1 MKRISIVTFLLLIFG
16 ILLVSAEDKDK
27 DQKPDFD
34 SLEKCAQFLYSME
47 ESYSKVKS
55 YKSLTT
61 KRIRITKELRKKEI
75 IEVYFMK
82 PYSIRLNQLSS
93 KKKMQVI
100 YQRGANNGK
109 MLVQVETLFGK
120 LVRIKLDPEC
130 KLARKNQLRTIKE
143 ASIGYVIKL
152 INSNIRKGV
161 RENKLSL
168 EYLGSEEKFDSTLYI
183 FEGKFSGSKDDGFF
197 CKKATLK
204 IDSKLILPR
213 EIIIFDWDG
222 KIREW
227 YEYLTIEINPG
238 LTEQDFKF

>member
-1 MKRISIVTFLLLIFG
+1 MKKINILTLLLLLFS
-16 ILLVSAEDKDK
+16 ILLVSGEDQ

-34 SLEKCAQFLYSME
+34 SLEKCAQFLFSME
-47 ESYSKVKS
+47 ESYSKVNS

-61 KRIRITKELRKKEI
+61 KRIRITKELREKET

-109 MLVQVETLFGK
+109 MLIQMETLFGK
-120 LVRIKLDPEC
+120 IVHIKLDPEC

-168 EYLGSEEKFDSTLYI
+168 EYLGSEEKYDSTLYI
-183 FEGKFSGSKDDGFF
+183 FEGKFSGSKKDGFF

-213 EIIIFDWDG
+213 ELIIFDWDG

>member
-1 MKRISIVTFLLLIFG
+1 MKKINILTLLLLLFS
-16 ILLVSAEDKDK
+16 ILLVYGENQA
-27 DQKPDFD
+27 QKPDFD

-47 ESYSKVKS
+47 ESYSKVNS

-61 KRIRITKELRKKEI
+61 KRIRIKKELREKDI

-93 KKKMQVI
+93 KKKMQII

-109 MLVQVETLFGK
+109 MLVQMEILFGK

-168 EYLGSEEKFDSTLYI
+168 KYLGSEEKYDSTLYI
-183 FEGKFSGSKDDGFF
+183 FEGEFSESKKDGFF

-213 EIIIFDWDG
+213 ELIIFDWDG